1 MAGTIRVTLE
11 IVNLA
16 PVSIHN
22 KLNRI
27 KKLFIMLEEDSR
39 DKRQFELEF
48 QTGIFLIFKQMILK
62 MIWILT
68 SQLLASIHSYDKTF
82 YIMLFIRQ
90 MFWQY
95 GQ

>member
-27 KKLFIMLEEDSR
+27 KKLFIMFEEDSR

-62 MIWILT
+62 MIWI
-68 SQLLASIHSYDKTF
+68 
-82 YIMLFIRQ
+82 
-90 MFWQY
+90 
-95 GQ
+95 

>member
-48 QTGIFLIFKQMILK
+48 QIGIFLIFKQMILK

-82 YIMLFIRQ
+82 MLFIRQ
-90 MFWQY
+90 MLLQY